1 MSEIKEKVQEMI
13 AAHSCCAELKKAGQD
28 WLDALGTDQ
37 EAAATKNL
45 LAEIEEDIMPI
56 DGLIAFAGSDMGVQV
71 FGKEMAAGILAHA
84 KEVKANGGL
93 YCDCPA
99 CAAALAV
106 KNMLA

>member
-56 DGLIAFAGSDMGVQV
+56 DGLIAFAGSDMGVQI
-71 FGKEMAAGILAHA
+71 FGKDMAAGILAHA